1 MAFDFELTLIK
12 TINDTNDLGDSIFE
26 EVKTDVLCDVLSVTR
41 SEHYAAMSNQ
51 VKPEVVFV
59 VNKYDYAK
67 EIDVEFEGS
76 RYSVIR
82 VFEPK
87 KSKGIGDFETI
98 ELICEGGVNNGT
110 S

>member
-1 MAFDFELTLIK
+1 MTFDFELTLIK
-12 TINDTNDLGDSIFE
+12 TINVENDLGDPTFE

-41 SEHYAAMSNQ
+41 SEHYAAMSHQ
-51 VKPEVVFV
+51 VQPEVVFV
-59 VNKYDYAK
+59 VNKYDY
-67 EIDVEFEGS
+67 ENERDIEFEGS

-82 VFEPK
+82 AFEPK

-98 ELICEGGVNNGT
+98 ELVCQGG